1 MSVAYLDGQS
11 RVTEVE
17 PFITGWVKD
26 NEYLGRPVDIHQL
39 ADGSILVSDD
49 HNGAVYRVSYGR

>member
-1 MSVAYLDGQS
+1 
-11 RVTEVE
+11 VTEVE